1 MQENRV
7 KREILLSLSVI
18 LCAAAVALGLH
29 VFVYRADFAPSG
41 IDGIATMLQYASE
54 GLFGYRVNAG
64 IFTFLLNAPLLI
76 TAWFILRRRY
86 VIYTILYIA
95 AISLFLLLLDA
106 MDFYQYDCFAA
117 GTPNS
122 PVIAAIFGGC
132 AQGITGYMLRIG
144 SSTGGVDIIG
154 SLINRAVPHRDLERI
169 IALVSYA
176 VVAVSFFV
184 YGNLNAVCLSV
195 ISIFACERVTA
206 LFLRPMRG
214 ALRFEI
220 VTKCENA
227 DRICDFILYELRH
240 GATVLSGQGAFAGE
254 GRAVIVCL
262 LNHRQLPALL
272 AFAKENPD
280 VFLNY
285 SEVAGVKGNF
295 SFRASDERDTDR
307 RLREARLAE
316 RGYRGRDA
324 DENSD

>member
-1 MQENRV
+1 MQQ
-7 KREILLSLSVI
+7 KHLQKEILLALSVI

-54 GLFGYRVNAG
+54 EFWGYRINAG

-106 MDFYQYDCFAA
+106 MDFYQYDCFAL

-122 PVIAAIFGGC
+122 PVIAAVFGGC
-132 AQGITGYMLRIG
+132 VQGITGYMLRIG
-144 SSTGGVDIIG
+144 SSSGGVDIIG
-154 SLINRAVPHRDLERI
+154 SLINRAMPHRDLERI
-169 IALVSYA
+169 IALLSYA
-176 VVAVSFFV
+176 VVAISFFV

-195 ISIFACERVTA
+195 ISIFACERVSA

-214 ALRFEI
+214 AIRFEI
-220 VTKCENA
+220 VTTRENA

-240 GATVLSGQGAFAGE
+240 GATVLAGQGAFAGE

-272 AFAKENPD
+272 AFAKESPD
-280 VFLNY
+280 VFLYY
-285 SEVAGVKGNF
+285 SEVLGVHGNF
-295 SFRASDERDTDR
+295 NYRAADESDADR
-307 RLREARLAE
+307 RLREERLAAREE
-316 RGYRGRDA
+316 RIGGNT
-324 DENSD
+324 ENSD

>member
-1 MQENRV
+1 MPKKQIQ
-7 KREILLSLSVI
+7 RELLLSLSVI

-54 GLFGYRVNAG
+54 EFWGYRINAG

-76 TAWFILRRRY
+76 VAWFVLRRRY
-86 VIYTILYIA
+86 VLYTLLYIA
-95 AISLFLLLLDA
+95 AISVFLLLLDIV
-106 MDFYQYDCFAA
+106 DFYQYDCFTE
-117 GTPNS
+117 GTANS
-122 PVIAAIFGGC
+122 PVIAAVFGGC
-132 AQGITGYMLRIG
+132 VQGITGYMLRIG

-154 SLINRAVPHRDLERI
+154 SLINRALPHRDLERI

-195 ISIFACERVTA
+195 ISIFACERVSA

-214 ALRFEI
+214 AIRFEI
-220 VTKCENA
+220 VTDGENA
-227 DRICDFILYELRH
+227 ARICDFILYELRH
-240 GATVLSGQGAFAGE
+240 GATLLSGQGAFAGK

-272 AFAKENPD
+272 KFAKESPD
-280 VFLNY
+280 VFLSY
-285 SEVAGVKGNF
+285 SEVSGVYGNF
-295 SFRASDERDTDR
+295 TYREPDESDRDRA
-307 RLREARLAE
+307 LREERLAK
-316 RGYRGRDA
+316 RGAG
-324 DENSD
+324 ENGD